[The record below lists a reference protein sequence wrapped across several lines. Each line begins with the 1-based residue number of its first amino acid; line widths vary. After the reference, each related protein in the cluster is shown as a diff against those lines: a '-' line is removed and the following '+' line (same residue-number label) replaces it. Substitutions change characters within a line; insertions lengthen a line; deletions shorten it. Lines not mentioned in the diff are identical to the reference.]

1 MTRWMLGAV
10 LLAAGSLAPAA
21 GYLQCEDADAIRR
34 GPDALAEFMG
44 ADASQ
49 CRRTR
54 VHGVD
59 TLNCELARP
68 KSAFGLSV
76 VEVSASLQAGGTRRL
91 ALMFKAGDERVRPA
105 VEKRLGLGFEPDVG
119 GWLAFAPDDVTRRF
133 RVTLRDDGA
142 TQLACEI
149 TGEPVAALAAA
160 VEGRLA
166 YPGAAKAPTRVCA
179 IPVDVSLPLRCI
191 ELPAKLKKFRIDG
204 LAGADYYLAAYPLE
218 GNPEGMVAAYG
229 RSLRDCSDAPP
240 GCVAALLVPLR
251 VNTGMTQIDIRID
264 QRFAAVPE
272 RVGRVRE
279 GR

>member
-1 MTRWMLGAV
+1 MRRWMLGAV
-10 LLAAGSLAPAA
+10 LLMGGAAAA
-21 GYLQCEDADAIRR
+21 ANDYLECQDVDAIRR
-34 GPDALAEFMG
+34 GPEALAAYIG
-44 ADASQ
+44 AEIDQ
-49 CRRTR
+49 CRRTS

-68 KSAFGLSV
+68 RTAFGLSV
-76 VEVSASLQAGGTRRL
+76 VELSASLQAGGTRRL
-91 ALMFKAGDERVRPA
+91 ALMFKAGEERLRPA
-105 VEKRLGLGFEPDVG
+105 VEKRIGIGFEPDVG

-133 RVTLRDDGA
+133 RVVVRDDGA

-149 TGEPVAALAAA
+149 TGEPVASLNAV

-179 IPVDVSLPLRCI
+179 IPVDTSLPLRCT

-204 LAGADYYLAAYPLE
+204 LAGADYYLAAYALE
-218 GNPEGMVAAYG
+218 GNPEGVVAAYG
-229 RSLRDCSDAPP
+229 RKLRDCSDAPA
-240 GCVAALLVPLR
+240 GCVAALLVPFK
-251 VNTGMTQIDIRID
+251 VSTGVTHVDVRID